1 MSVKER
7 IMAFVK
13 SQRISNSEFCRTIG
27 VSNAFISSMRVSLQP
42 DKIESIALNYPQL
55 NVDWLLTGEGQMLKS
70 ESTNPTI
77 NVMENQTLVEELRD
91 RITSLEK
98 QLNEKQQFCEF
109 LMKQINELQL
119 LTTSNHE
126 IKKKEAV

>member
-1 MSVKER
+1 
-7 IMAFVK
+7 
-13 SQRISNSEFCRTIG
+13 
-27 VSNAFISSMRVSLQP
+27 MRVSLQP